1 MTIRTRT
8 DFPSFK
14 LRTGMSERFDT
25 VIVGGGIVGLSC
37 AKALRDQG
45 ASVAVVDRDRYLEAA
60 STGNAGMIV
69 PSHIVPLSAPGVI
82 AKGMKWL
89 MNPESPLY
97 IKPSADPA
105 FMKWFWAFQRHCT
118 QAHVDHGIPVL
129 RDTILASLALLDAW
143 CSLEGF
149 DRAGLKHTGLLMLHH
164 GEKARQENLELA
176 EVAEKA
182 GLEIERLDRDGTLA
196 LEPALK
202 TDITGS
208 VYFRQDARVD
218 PEGLLRAMEAH
229 VRGLGVTIIAGA
241 VQSMQK
247 SGRNVVSVKAGE
259 RTIEAD
265 HLVLAAGSWTPKL
278 TKGLGT
284 KLLLQPA
291 KGYSVT
297 IPDAGAGGVDTG
309 MNMPCLVTDQKISIT
324 PMPGG
329 IRFSGTLGLQGYDLS
344 VDERRAGPI
353 RRHAAL
359 YCGEEQVAPIK
370 TWAGLRPA
378 SPDGLPFIGQLP
390 KLDNV
395 WVASGHGMLGVTL
408 GPITGQLIAE
418 QIAGSKPSLDVAPF
432 RVDRFD

>member
-1 MTIRTRT
+1 MNKET
-8 DFPSFK
+8 D
-14 LRTGMSERFDT
+14 MSDRYD
-25 VIVGGGIVGLSC
+25 VIIIGGGIVGLSC
-37 AKALRDQG
+37 AKTLADGG
-45 ASVAVVDRDRYLEAA
+45 ARVAVIDRGRYRESA

-69 PSHIVPLSAPGVI
+69 PSHIVPLAAPGVI

-105 FMKWFWAFQRHCT
+105 FMKWLWAFQKHCT

-129 RDTILASLALLDAW
+129 RDSILASLALLDEW
-143 CSLEGF
+143 CKLPGFEG
-149 DRAGLKHTGLLMLHH
+149 AGLAHTGLLMLHH
-164 GEKARQENLELA
+164 SEKAKAENLELA
-176 EVAEKA
+176 DQAEAA
-182 GLEIERLDRDGTLA
+182 GLEIERLDRDGTLEK
-196 LEPALK
+196 EPALK
-202 TDITGS
+202 TAISGS

-218 PEGLLRAMEAH
+218 PEGLLRAMESH
-229 VRGLGVTIIAGA
+229 VKGLGVDILEGA
-241 VQSMQK
+241 VSK
-247 SGRNVVSVKAGE
+247 LKKKGASVVGVQIGDRVLES
-259 RTIEAD
+259 D
-265 HLVLAAGSWTPKL
+265 QLVIAAGSWTPQL

-297 IPDAGAGGVDTG
+297 IPSAEHGGVDTG
-309 MNMPCLVTDQKISIT
+309 MHMPCLVTDQKISIT

-353 RRHAAL
+353 RRHAEL
-359 YCGEEQVAPIK
+359 YCGAEHVEPIT

-378 SPDGLPFIGQLP
+378 SPDGLPYAGRLP
-390 KLDNV
+390 DMDNV
-395 WVASGHGMLGVTL
+395 WVASGHGMLGVTM
-408 GPITGQLIAE
+408 GPITGRLIADQVGGTE
-418 QIAGSKPSLDVAPF
+418 SAIDPSPF

>member
-1 MTIRTRT
+1 MSDRYDITI
-8 DFPSFK
+8 
-14 LRTGMSERFDT
+14 
-25 VIVGGGIVGLSC
+25 IGGGIVGLSC
-37 AKALRDQG
+37 AKTLADAG
-45 ASVAVVDRDRYLEAA
+45 ARVAVVDRGRYTESA

-97 IKPSADPA
+97 IKPSTDPA
-105 FMKWFWAFQRHCT
+105 FVKWLWAFQKHCT
-118 QAHVDHGIPVL
+118 QAHVDHGVPVL
-129 RDTILASLALLDAW
+129 RDSILASLSLLDAW
-143 CSLEGF
+143 CALPGFEG
-149 DRAGLKHTGLLMLHH
+149 AGLAHTGLLMLHH

-176 EVAEKA
+176 DVAEAA
-182 GLEIERLDRDGTLA
+182 GLDIERLDRDATLEK
-196 LEPALK
+196 EPALK
-202 TDITGS
+202 TDISGS

-229 VRGLGVTIIAGA
+229 VKELGVSIVEGA
-241 VQSMQK
+241 VSKLQK
-247 SGRNVVSVKAGE
+247 KGASVVGVQVGDRILES
-259 RTIEAD
+259 D
-265 HLVLAAGSWTPKL
+265 QLVIAAGSWTPQL

-297 IPDAGAGGVDTG
+297 IPSAEYGGVDTG
-309 MNMPCLVTDQKISIT
+309 MHMPCLVTDEKISIT

-344 VDERRAGPI
+344 VDERRAAPI
-353 RRHAAL
+353 RRHAAR
-359 YCGEEQVAPIK
+359 YCGAEHVAPLA

-378 SPDGLPFIGQLP
+378 SPDGLPYAGRLP
-390 KLDNV
+390 SMDNV
-395 WVASGHGMLGVTL
+395 WVASGHGMLGVTM
-408 GPITGQLIAE
+408 GPITGRLIAD
-418 QIAGSKPSLDVAPF
+418 QIGGNEPTIDPSPF

>member
-1 MTIRTRT
+1 MSDRYDITI
-8 DFPSFK
+8 
-14 LRTGMSERFDT
+14 
-25 VIVGGGIVGLSC
+25 IGGGIVGLSC
-37 AKALRDQG
+37 AKTLADAG
-45 ASVAVVDRDRYLEAA
+45 ARVAVVDRGRYTESA

-97 IKPSADPA
+97 IKPSTDPA
-105 FMKWFWAFQRHCT
+105 FVKWLWAFQKHCT
-118 QAHVDHGIPVL
+118 QAHVDHGVPVL
-129 RDTILASLALLDAW
+129 RDSILASLSLLDTW
-143 CSLEGF
+143 CALPGFEG
-149 DRAGLKHTGLLMLHH
+149 AGLAHTGLLMLHH

-176 EVAEKA
+176 DVAEAA
-182 GLEIERLDRDGTLA
+182 GLDIERLDRDATLEK
-196 LEPALK
+196 EPALK
-202 TDITGS
+202 TDISGS

-229 VRGLGVTIIAGA
+229 VKELGVSIVEGA
-241 VQSMQK
+241 VSKLQK
-247 SGRNVVSVKAGE
+247 KGASVVGVQVGDRILES
-259 RTIEAD
+259 D
-265 HLVLAAGSWTPKL
+265 QLVIAAGSWTPQL

-297 IPDAGAGGVDTG
+297 IPSAEHGGVDTG
-309 MNMPCLVTDQKISIT
+309 MHMPCLVTDEKISIT

-344 VDERRAGPI
+344 VDERRAAPI
-353 RRHAAL
+353 RRHAAR
-359 YCGEEQVAPIK
+359 YCGAEHVAPLA

-378 SPDGLPFIGQLP
+378 SPDGLPYAGRLP
-390 KLDNV
+390 SMDNV
-395 WVASGHGMLGVTL
+395 WVASGHGMLGVTM
-408 GPITGQLIAE
+408 GPITGRLIAD
-418 QIAGSKPSLDVAPF
+418 QIGGNEPTIDPSPF

>member
-1 MTIRTRT
+1 MSDRYDITI
-8 DFPSFK
+8 
-14 LRTGMSERFDT
+14 
-25 VIVGGGIVGLSC
+25 IGGGIVGLSC
-37 AKALRDQG
+37 AKTLADAG
-45 ASVAVVDRDRYLEAA
+45 ARVAVVDRGRYTESA

-97 IKPSADPA
+97 IKPSTDTA
-105 FMKWFWAFQRHCT
+105 FVKWLWAFQKHCT
-118 QAHVDHGIPVL
+118 QAHVDHGVPVL
-129 RDTILASLALLDAW
+129 RDSILASLSLLDAW
-143 CSLEGF
+143 CALPGFEG
-149 DRAGLKHTGLLMLHH
+149 AGLAHTGLLMLHH

-176 EVAEKA
+176 DVAEAA
-182 GLEIERLDRDGTLA
+182 GLDIERLDRDATLEK
-196 LEPALK
+196 EPALK
-202 TDITGS
+202 TDISGS

-229 VRGLGVTIIAGA
+229 VNELGVSIVEGA
-241 VQSMQK
+241 VSKLQK
-247 SGRNVVSVKAGE
+247 KGSSVVGVQVGDRILES
-259 RTIEAD
+259 D
-265 HLVLAAGSWTPKL
+265 QLVIAAGSWTPQL

-297 IPDAGAGGVDTG
+297 IPSAEHGGVDTG
-309 MNMPCLVTDQKISIT
+309 MHMPCLVTDEKISIT

-344 VDERRAGPI
+344 VDERRAAPI
-353 RRHAAL
+353 RRHAAR
-359 YCGEEQVAPIK
+359 YCGAEHVAPLA

-378 SPDGLPFIGQLP
+378 SPDGLPYAGRLP
-390 KLDNV
+390 SMDNV
-395 WVASGHGMLGVTL
+395 WVASGHGMLGVTM
-408 GPITGQLIAE
+408 GPITGRLIAD
-418 QIAGSKPSLDVAPF
+418 QIGGNEPTIDPSPF

>member
-1 MTIRTRT
+1 MSDRYDITI
-8 DFPSFK
+8 
-14 LRTGMSERFDT
+14 
-25 VIVGGGIVGLSC
+25 IGGGIVGLSC
-37 AKALRDQG
+37 AKTLADAG
-45 ASVAVVDRDRYLEAA
+45 ARVAVVDRGRYTESA

-97 IKPSADPA
+97 IKPSTDPA
-105 FMKWFWAFQRHCT
+105 FVKWLWAFQKHCT
-118 QAHVDHGIPVL
+118 QAHVDHGVPVL
-129 RDTILASLALLDAW
+129 RDSILASLSLLDAW
-143 CSLEGF
+143 CALPGFEG
-149 DRAGLKHTGLLMLHH
+149 AGLAHTGLLMLHH

-176 EVAEKA
+176 DVAEAA
-182 GLEIERLDRDGTLA
+182 GLDIERLDRDATLEK
-196 LEPALK
+196 EPALK
-202 TDITGS
+202 TDISGS

-229 VRGLGVTIIAGA
+229 VKELGVSIVEGA
-241 VQSMQK
+241 VSKLQK
-247 SGRNVVSVKAGE
+247 KGASVVGVQVGDRILES
-259 RTIEAD
+259 D
-265 HLVLAAGSWTPKL
+265 QLVIAAGSWTPQL

-297 IPDAGAGGVDTG
+297 IPSAEHGGVDTG
-309 MNMPCLVTDQKISIT
+309 MHMPCLVTDEKISIT

-344 VDERRAGPI
+344 VDERRAAPI
-353 RRHAAL
+353 RRHAAR
-359 YCGEEQVAPIK
+359 YCGAEHVAPLA

-378 SPDGLPFIGQLP
+378 SPDGLPYAGRLP
-390 KLDNV
+390 SMDNV
-395 WVASGHGMLGVTL
+395 WVASGHGMLGVTM
-408 GPITGQLIAE
+408 GPITGRLIAD
-418 QIAGSKPSLDVAPF
+418 QIGGNEPTIDPSPF